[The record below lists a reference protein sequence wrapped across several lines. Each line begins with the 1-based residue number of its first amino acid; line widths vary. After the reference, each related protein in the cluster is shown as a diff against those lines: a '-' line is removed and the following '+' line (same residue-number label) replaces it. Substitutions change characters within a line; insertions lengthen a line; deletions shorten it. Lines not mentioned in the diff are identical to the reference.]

1 MMLGDKL
8 RDVAQRA
15 YEESSKQPAVD
26 DPPEMLPARRMTGRT
41 LARLIFLPI
50 AVFLALLVIGTTVV
64 SHSLTTYGSTA
75 NIITEMLGFVF
86 ELLFLVYMVLL
97 GIGFGIAKVVD
108 AIS

>member
-15 YEESSKQPAVD
+15 YEESSKQAAVN
-26 DPPEMLPARRMTGRT
+26 DPPEMLPAWLMTGRT
-41 LARLIFLPI
+41 LAHLIFLPI

-75 NIITEMLGFVF
+75 NIIAEMLGFVF

-97 GIGFGIAKVVD
+97 GIGFGIAKVID

>member
-15 YEESSKQPAVD
+15 YEKSSKQPVVD
-26 DPPEMLPARRMTGRT
+26 DPPETLRACPMTGRT
-41 LARLIFLPI
+41 LAHVIFLPI

-75 NIITEMLGFVF
+75 NIIAEMLGFVF
-86 ELLFLVYMVLL
+86 ELLFLVYMMLL
-97 GIGFGIAKVVD
+97 GIGFAIAKVVE